1 MTNETER
8 KDVTPAPAAAPEAPQ
23 PSNDAA
29 APKAAVFEAVELEA
43 ARAEAAEHKDRL
55 LRTLAEME
63 NLRRRTEKEIKDA
76 RDYAVT
82 GFARDLLSVTDTFER
97 AFAALPAEVRAAEGP
112 VKAFVDGIEMTSR
125 ELLRVME
132 KAGVKKIAAAGA
144 KFDPNLHQAMFEL
157 PADGPSG
164 MVVQVLQEGY
174 AIGDR
179 VLRPALV
186 GVSKAAPKAEPQSP
200 PAAGEGHTVDKTV

>member
-1 MTNETER
+1 MSDETER
-8 KDVTPAPAAAPEAPQ
+8 KEATPEAPTSA
-23 PSNDAA
+23 PETEAA

-63 NLRRRTEKEIKDA
+63 NLRRRTEKEVKDA
-76 RDYAVT
+76 RDYAIT
-82 GFARDLLSVTDTFER
+82 GFARDLLAVTDTFAR
-97 AFAALPAEVRAAEGP
+97 ALAALPAETHAEEGP
-112 VKAFVDGIEMTSR
+112 VKAFVDGIEMTER

-132 KAGVKKIAAAGA
+132 KAGVKKIAAEGA
-144 KFDPNLHQAMFEL
+144 KFDPNLHQAMFEM
-157 PADGPSG
+157 PSDGPSG
-164 MVVQVLQEGY
+164 FVVQVMQEGF

-186 GVSKAAPKAEPQSP
+186 GVSKAMPAPTPAPVAPSPAPEPN
-200 PAAGEGHTVDKTV
+200 HTVDKTV

>member
-1 MTNETER
+1 MTDETER
-8 KDVTPAPAAAPEAPQ
+8 KDATQAAAAPEATQ
-23 PSNDAA
+23 PTPAATEAA

-63 NLRRRTEKEIKDA
+63 NLRRRTEKEVKDA

-97 AFAALPAEVRAAEGP
+97 ALAALPADVRAAEGP
-112 VKAFVDGIEMTSR
+112 VKAFIDGIDMTAR

-132 KAGVKKIAAAGA
+132 KAGVKKIEAAGA
-144 KFDPNLHQAMFEL
+144 RFDPNLHQAMFEL
-157 PADGPSG
+157 PSDGPSG
-164 MVVQVLQEGY
+164 VVVQVLQEGF

-186 GVSKAAPKAEPQSP
+186 GVSKAAGPKPEAGAA
-200 PAAGEGHTVDKTV
+200 PAQTVDKTV

>member
-1 MTNETER
+1 MSDETER
-8 KDVTPAPAAAPEAPQ
+8 KDATPPAEATDASG
-23 PSNDAA
+23 PSTTATETA

-63 NLRRRTEKEIKDA
+63 NLRRRTEKEVKDA

-82 GFARDLLSVTDTFER
+82 GFARDLLAVTDTFER

-112 VKAFVDGIEMTSR
+112 VKAFVDGIDMTSR

-132 KAGVKKIAAAGA
+132 RAGVKKIAASGA

-157 PADGPSG
+157 PSDGPSG
-164 MVVQVLQEGY
+164 VVVQVLQEGY

-186 GVSKAAPKAEPQSP
+186 GVSKAAPKPE
-200 PAAGEGHTVDKTV
+200 AGESQTVDKTV

>member
-1 MTNETER
+1 MSDETER
-8 KDVTPAPAAAPEAPQ
+8 KDAAPTGTAETAAATEA
-23 PSNDAA
+23 N
-29 APKAAVFEAVELEA
+29 APKAAVFEAVELET

-63 NLRRRTEKEIKDA
+63 NLRRRTEKEVKDA

-97 AFAALPAEVRAAEGP
+97 AFAALPAEVRETDTA
-112 VKAFVDGIEMTSR
+112 VKAFVDGIDMTSR
-125 ELLRVME
+125 ELTRVME
-132 KAGVKKIAAAGA
+132 KAGIKKIAASGA
-144 KFDPNLHQAMFEL
+144 KFDPHLHQAMFEL
-157 PADGPSG
+157 PTDGPSG
-164 MVVQVLQEGY
+164 IVVQVLQEGY

-186 GVSKAAPKAEPQSP
+186 GVSKAAPQAAAEPKP
-200 PAAGEGHTVDKTV
+200 EAGDGHSVDKTV